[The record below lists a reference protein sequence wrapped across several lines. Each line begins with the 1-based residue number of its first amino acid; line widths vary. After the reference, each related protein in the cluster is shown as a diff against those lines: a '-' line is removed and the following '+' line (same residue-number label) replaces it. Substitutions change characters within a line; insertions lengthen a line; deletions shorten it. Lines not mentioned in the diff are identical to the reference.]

1 MTSSGPQASTRELIV
16 RPDKLNVSV
25 NQSAQIDTTTVE
37 AEYTETLMQSNYNSI
52 SIKVS
57 AP

>member
-1 MTSSGPQASTRELIV
+1 MTSDGPLASTRELIL
-16 RPDKLNVSV
+16 RPESLNVNV
-25 NQSAQIDTTTVE
+25 NQTATIETTTVE
-37 AEYTETLMQSNYNSI
+37 AEYTETLMQSNYNSA

>member
-1 MTSSGPQASTRELIV
+1 MTSDGPQASTRELIV
-16 RPDKLNVSV
+16 CPDTLNVNV
-25 NQSAQIDTTTVE
+25 NQSAQIDTTIVE
-37 AEYTETLMQSNYNSI
+37 AEYTETLMQSNYNSV